1 MTDLRVRLGRQLP
14 SFPRVLAL
22 LLVLAGGLRIPLAAA
37 PPQPAKLVPDS
48 PAYQEFKRLVQ
59 EYVKK
64 QSPATRLRS
73 TKNRKEIEERQRARA
88 QRIRETR
95 ATAKPGDMFT
105 PEISE
110 EFKRAIRET
119 MQGKNAPNV
128 KKTIKQGEPL
138 PSWKLEVNGD
148 YPEHLPLTTVPPTLL
163 LRLPQLPPQVAYRI
177 VGRALVLQDT
187 EARVI
192 IDFIPDALP

>member
-1 MTDLRVRLGRQLP
+1 VR
-14 SFPRVLAL
+14 AL
-22 LLVLAGGLRIPLAAA
+22 VFLLVLAGVPRLPLAAA
-37 PPQPAKLVPDS
+37 PPQAAKLVPDS

-59 EYVKK
+59 EYVK
-64 QSPATRLRS
+64 QQRPATHLRS
-73 TKNRKEIEERQRARA
+73 TKNRKEIQERQRALA
-88 QRIRETR
+88 QKIRETR
-95 ATAKPGDMFT
+95 PNAKQGDFFT
-105 PEISE
+105 PEITE
-110 EFKRAIRET
+110 EFRRVIRET
-119 MQGKNAPNV
+119 MRGKNAPNV

-177 VGRALVLQDT
+177 IGRAFVLQDT

>member
-1 MTDLRVRLGRQLP
+1 MK
-14 SFPRVLAL
+14 AL
-22 LLVLAGGLRIPLAAA
+22 VFLLVLVGVARMPLAAA
-37 PPQPAKLVPDS
+37 PPQAAKLVPDS

-59 EYVKK
+59 EYVKQ

-88 QRIRETR
+88 KRIRETR
-95 ATAKPGDMFT
+95 VAAKPGDIFN
-105 PEISE
+105 PEITE
-110 EFKRAIRET
+110 EFRRVIRET

-163 LRLPQLPPQVAYRI
+163 LRLPQLPPQAAYRI
-177 VGRALVLQDT
+177 IGRALVLQDT

>member
-1 MTDLRVRLGRQLP
+1 MR
-14 SFPRVLAL
+14 AL
-22 LLVLAGGLRIPLAAA
+22 VFLLVLAGVSQLPLAAA
-37 PPQPAKLVPDS
+37 PPQAAKIVPDS
-48 PAYQEFKRLVQ
+48 PAYQEFKRLIQ
-59 EYVKK
+59 EYVK
-64 QSPATRLRS
+64 QQRPGTHLRN
-73 TKNRKEIEERQRARA
+73 TKNRKEIQERQHALA
-88 QRIRETR
+88 QKIRETR
-95 ATAKPGDMFT
+95 ANAKPGDIFT
-105 PEISE
+105 PEITE
-110 EFKRAIRET
+110 EFRRAIRET

-177 VGRALVLQDT
+177 IGRAFVLQDT